1 MKTKNK
7 RRKVRQQQ
15 KHTNQILGRILGEKN
30 NRKKLTLRHKKRKE
44 YQPSFGNSVAKNF
57 VRIKVK
63 DPSVILLHIIRRG
76 TSLLGNWQGRRK
88 TYSNNRKNFKRNP
101 NFVVKTSK

>member
-1 MKTKNK
+1 
-7 RRKVRQQQ
+7 
-15 KHTNQILGRILGEKN
+15 
-30 NRKKLTLRHKKRKE
+30 
-44 YQPSFGNSVAKNF
+44 
-57 VRIKVK
+57 VRIKVR
-63 DPSVILLHIIRRG
+63 DPFMILLHIIRRG

>member
-1 MKTKNK
+1 
-7 RRKVRQQQ
+7 
-15 KHTNQILGRILGEKN
+15 
-30 NRKKLTLRHKKRKE
+30 
-44 YQPSFGNSVAKNF
+44 

-76 TSLLGNWQGRRK
+76 TSLLENWQGRRK
-88 TYSNNRKNFKRNP
+88 TYSNNKKNFKRNP